1 MKKNYQCQFDFDE
14 VVSKSKKIIAE
25 ICEAKRRQSIH
36 PALATE
42 IEIKRELMRK
52 GVELTTSTWS
62 RIAAAL
68 SEDED
73 IITRRLL
80 RYNGYELK
88 IVHDADTTETNT

>member
-1 MKKNYQCQFDFDE
+1 MEVILCGIM
-14 VVSKSKKIIAE
+14 VVSKVKKIIAE
-25 ICEAKRRQSIH
+25 ICEAKRRQRIH
-36 PALATE
+36 PVLATE
-42 IEIKRELMRK
+42 VEIKRELMRK
-52 GVELTTSTWS
+52 GVELTASIWS

-88 IVHDADTTETNT
+88 EKYDADTTEANT

>member
-1 MKKNYQCQFDFDE
+1 MPVIKR
-14 VVSKSKKIIAE
+14 IIFE
-25 ICEAKRRQSIH
+25 ICLAKREQKIV

-42 IEIKRELMRK
+42 VEIKRELMRK
-52 GVELTTSTWS
+52 GVELTARAWS

-68 SEDED
+68 SDDED

-88 IVHDADTTETNT
+88 EKYDADTTEANT